1 MSVILN
7 NIKALC
13 SQKGISLRQLEQ
25 ACGLSPRYVYKW
37 DTATP
42 GVDKVA
48 VIADYFGISIDEL
61 IGREVK
67 DQISLEDRRILAMFN
82 ELNQEGR
89 LAAFKQLE
97 FIAAQP
103 EYIKSGQSGEMEA

>member
-1 MSVILN
+1 MELLTHIREICAARGTTIAKVEKAIGFNKVIYN
-7 NIKALC
+7 WDKYTPSIDKVVAV
-13 SQKGISLRQLEQ
+13 
-25 ACGLSPRYVYKW
+25 ADFFGLSV
-37 DTATP
+37 
-42 GVDKVA
+42 
-48 VIADYFGISIDEL
+48 DEL